1 MRWIVASVYVALWV
15 VEELKKR
22 EGVEMSKKEQIID
35 KIDKLT
41 EALCQNKKEQTREE
55 MQRNIR
61 RASNEK
67 ILRRQIEMLTE
78 YSRTCGVDRSPEAS
92 RAIVSLYRSLLEAK
106 CLLFVGIGI
115 TFFGLSH
122 LIKRIPVKGIQLIKR

>member
-1 MRWIVASVYVALWV
+1 
-15 VEELKKR
+15 
-22 EGVEMSKKEQIID
+22 MSKKEQISD

-78 YSRTCGVDRSPEAS
+78 YSRTCGVGRSPEAS
-92 RAIVSLYRSLLEAK
+92 KAIVSLYRSLLEAK

-115 TFFGLSH
+115 AFFGLCY
-122 LIKRIPVKGIQLIKR
+122 LIKRFPIKGIQFIKR

>member
-1 MRWIVASVYVALWV
+1 MRWIVASVYVTLWV

-78 YSRTCGVDRSPEAS
+78 YSRTCGIDRSPEAS